1 VHLHWN
7 GAGPIVEQEG
17 AAMAKEAV
25 VLTHQ
30 LARYLD
36 DFGNVVRYLDADGY
50 KVTVYASVPEKSRS
64 FSADSAENFEH
75 YRQKLPPSVVL
86 KPLPYVRGGKM
97 KPWDVLQLMAVGARL
112 GRKHPDAMFQMWSVY
127 LIIACG
133 VPLRLMNR
141 RSLYMVTGL
150 GPVLGS
156 KGSRFRLFRRI
167 ILTVY
172 AFLMTG
178 RNSRC
183 LNHNADD
190 KAFLAKRLRADPAK
204 FFVTPGCGV
213 DPSVFPF
220 HERYAGNPRPVI
232 VMPARLIELKGV
244 REAVAASGILRD
256 RGIDHEMRFTG
267 AVEPHLWIRVTQEE
281 MDAYEA
287 ENPCVRFIGFQPSMP
302 AVYEQS
308 DIVCYPTRYP
318 EGTPTVL
325 IEAAA
330 SGRAAVTCDTVGARE
345 IVAHGRT
352 GFVVPQMDVEA
363 LADALQR
370 LIEDGDLRER
380 FRRSA
385 YEHFIANYTKDMALV
400 ATLDAFESV
409 GMTFDLPKS
418 APDIRVPQ
426 PA

>member
-1 VHLHWN
+1 
-7 GAGPIVEQEG
+7 
-17 AAMAKEAV
+17 MAKEAV
-25 VLTHQ
+25 VLTHM
-30 LARYLD
+30 LGRYLD

-50 KVTVYASVPEKSRS
+50 RVIVYASVPRESAS
-64 FSADSAENFEH
+64 YSTDSADHFER
-75 YRQKLPPSVVL
+75 YRRSLPPSVDVR
-86 KPLPYVRGGKM
+86 PLPYVRGGKM
-97 KPWDVLQLMAVGARL
+97 KPWEVVQLMALGFRL
-112 GRKHPDAMFQMWSVY
+112 GRRHPDAMFLMWSVY

-133 VPLRLMNR
+133 IPLRLQNR

-156 KGSRFRLFRRI
+156 KGDEFRLFRTI

-172 AFLMTG
+172 TFLMSG

-183 LNHNADD
+183 LNHNHDD
-190 KAFLAKRLRADPAK
+190 KVFLARRLHADRDK

-213 DPSVFPF
+213 DPKVFPF
-220 HERYAGNPRPVI
+220 FEEYADNPKPV
-232 VMPARLIELKGV
+232 VVVPARLIEAKGI

-256 RGIDHEMRFTG
+256 RGVEHEMRFTG
-267 AVEPHLWIRVTQEE
+267 AVEPYPWIRVTQE
-281 MDAYEA
+281 DIDVYEA

-302 AVYEQS
+302 TVYEQS
-308 DIVCYPTRYP
+308 DLVCYPTRYP

-330 SGRAAVTCDTVGARE
+330 TGRAAVTCDTVGARE
-345 IVAHGRT
+345 IVIDGQT
-352 GFVVPQMDVEA
+352 GFVVPQLDVEA
-363 LADALQR
+363 IADALQR
-370 LIEDGDLRER
+370 LIEDPELRER
-380 FRRSA
+380 FRRAA
-385 YEHFIANYTKDMALV
+385 YEHFLAHYTKDMALV

-418 APDIRVPQ
+418 APDIRVAQ